1 MLQTPHPSPDRL
13 LYRVTKGHA
22 VLKTDSVKDLDD
34 KTVFRILY
42 SSFEMQSRILKLI
55 QSNGSTIYLVRPLS
69 SYSGNS
75 EPRLDGIHVL
85 PSSPSAFGELQRK
98 VYDDTSEREKLI
110 HSTSSQVT
118 ELLTSLARVHRERR
132 HYVVKE
138 KALFHCLNMMKID
151 KGASFATAVAWIPS
165 RFVPKVRAVV
175 EAQHLCGLGKET
187 LDVTE
192 ADVPPT
198 YFETNDFTGTFQG
211 IIDSYGVPR
220 YREIN
225 PVAFTIVTFP
235 WLFGLMYGDVG
246 HGLMIVLGSVVMI
259 YNQQTMKSMNLNEI
273 VDMIFGARWLL
284 LLMGL
289 FATYIGL
296 LYNDTFAMMFEYSES
311 RFLFPDGWTE
321 AGAGKDTCFYQ
332 GGSSTGLLPLL
343 CAPCS
348 INELVMVTMGD
359 GSQRCTCPFAYVLPS
374 ALMASEYSC
383 PNFVN
388 GTGPLA
394 STNFMAPS
402 NGPTPFGMDAAWH
415 EADNKL
421 TFMNSF
427 KMKNA
432 VIVGVLQMSLGLFLS
447 LGNHLHFGDWKR
459 IYFGFIP
466 ECMFLFCTFGYMCVM
481 LIAKW
486 LTPWPNTSIA
496 PNVLESMTNF
506 FLSPGHYNLYSDEKC
521 AAGDCSGYVYLYS
534 AQMEVQVVLIIIAF
548 AAVPLMLIPIPVLK
562 GRENARIEKRAMMMG
577 EEPVGLVD
585 MQEVW
590 IKQVIHTIEFVL
602 GCVSNTASY
611 LRLWALSLA
620 HAELS
625 EVFWSFAIMKMLDG
639 ADDVSGGVIMYLGF
653 GAWLSATIGVL
664 IIMEALSA
672 FLHSLRLHW
681 VEYQTK
687 FYVGD
692 GRKFTPLN
700 FAELVAESDVQT
712 S

>member
-1 MLQTPHPSPDRL
+1 MRDIVCGTDADSYVEDVRSPGGSAGLGPVSGLWRSEEMELRSMSIERSVLERVARQLGELGCVEFKDLNAVSEEELREVDKKPAPRYFHTPIRTCEAIERILRVFEAQLAAHNISLADYTSNPAECPPLGVDEFRKVANITSLPNALETLRVKLQADEASLLDQVGKLEAYTQEYDSAIEEASVLEWAQVTCNDTLAANQRVLDEAADDITARSRSDEASSSALGQLIGVIDSGKLDTFHRL

-273 VDMIFGARWLL
+273 VD
-284 LLMGL
+284 
-289 FATYIGL
+289 
-296 LYNDTFAMMFEYSES
+296 
-311 RFLFPDGWTE
+311 
-321 AGAGKDTCFYQ
+321 
-332 GGSSTGLLPLL
+332 
-343 CAPCS
+343 
-348 INELVMVTMGD
+348 VM
-359 GSQRCTCPFAYVLPS
+359 
-374 ALMASEYSC
+374 
-383 PNFVN
+383 
-388 GTGPLA
+388 
-394 STNFMAPS
+394 
-402 NGPTPFGMDAAWH
+402 
-415 EADNKL
+415 
-421 TFMNSF
+421 SF
-427 KMKNA
+427 
-432 VIVGVLQMSLGLFLS
+432 F
-447 LGNHLHFGDWKR
+447 FCR
-459 IYFGFIP
+459 IRSKI
-466 ECMFLFCTFGYMCVM
+466 
-481 LIAKW
+481 
-486 LTPWPNTSIA
+486 
-496 PNVLESMTNF
+496 LE
-506 FLSPGHYNLYSDEKC
+506 D
-521 AAGDCSGYVYLYS
+521 
-534 AQMEVQVVLIIIAF
+534 
-548 AAVPLMLIPIPVLK
+548 
-562 GRENARIEKRAMMMG
+562 
-577 EEPVGLVD
+577 
-585 MQEVW
+585 
-590 IKQVIHTIEFVL
+590 
-602 GCVSNTASY
+602 
-611 LRLWALSLA
+611 
-620 HAELS
+620 
-625 EVFWSFAIMKMLDG
+625 
-639 ADDVSGGVIMYLGF
+639 
-653 GAWLSATIGVL
+653 
-664 IIMEALSA
+664 
-672 FLHSLRLHW
+672 
-681 VEYQTK
+681 
-687 FYVGD
+687 
-692 GRKFTPLN
+692 
-700 FAELVAESDVQT
+700 
-712 S
+712 